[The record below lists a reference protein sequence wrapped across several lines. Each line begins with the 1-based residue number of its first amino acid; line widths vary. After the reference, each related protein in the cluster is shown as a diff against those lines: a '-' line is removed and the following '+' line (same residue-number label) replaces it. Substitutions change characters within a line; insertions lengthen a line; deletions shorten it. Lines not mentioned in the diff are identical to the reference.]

1 MQTTL
6 RAILFDFDGVLA
18 NTEPVHLEMFQKVLG
33 EEGIALTREAY
44 FEKYLGLD
52 DRACFAQVYRDFG
65 KVLDEGKAE
74 DLVARK
80 NQALLA
86 YIKGE
91 DTAGLN
97 RGTGG
102 APEASPALLM
112 PGAKE
117 AVEKASQNFFLAV
130 VSGAL
135 KNEIEAVLENAGLR
149 RRFHVIV
156 AADDVSE
163 GKPAPEGFLA
173 AIRLLNRDFVPPSEI
188 LLPEECVAI
197 EDSPWGIEAAKKAGI
212 RCLAVMTSYPRDRL
226 READLVA
233 KDVRTLP
240 WRDLEALFRK

>member
-33 EEGIALTREAY
+33 GEGIALTREAY

-52 DRACFAQVYRDFG
+52 DRACFAQVYRDSG
-65 KVLDEGKAE
+65 KVLDESKAE
-74 DLVARK
+74 DLVSRK
-80 NQALLA
+80 NQALLDFL
-86 YIKGE
+86 KG
-91 DTAGLN
+91 
-97 RGTGG
+97 R
-102 APEASPALLM
+102 SLLM

-135 KNEIEAVLENAGLR
+135 KNEIEAVLESAGLR

-156 AADDVSE
+156 AADDISE
-163 GKPAPEGFLA
+163 GKPSPEGFLA
-173 AIRLLNRDFVPPSEI
+173 AIRLLNRDFVPASEI
-188 LLPEECVAI
+188 LIPEECIAI

-240 WRDLEALFRK
+240 WRDIEALFRK